1 MESRIIDLAFAFD
14 YWVFGGYVRDVM
26 ICGKT
31 EFNDIDICVPRSR
44 KHSVDSFLNA
54 LGIFYSVDV
63 TADHKVHYG
72 LMSPG
77 IDSLVRVL
85 INGNLK
91 IDIVLFDG
99 EIDDWKSEYSVNLSC
114 NLFYTS
120 RETPLGIRYIPKMY
134 RYEAAPARKIL
145 QMTKNNIF
153 EVIFEPGETSERECK
168 KLQNVIMR
176 VGQFIERGWH
186 LKGGAMNKDMI
197 KSAQEQGPLWDTF
210 LSDLAETVDTKQ
222 KDRQAEAVDLPDNL
236 TENVRRRLD
245 FF

>member
-1 MESRIIDLAFAFD
+1 MESRIVDLAFAFD

-26 ICGKT
+26 ICGKI

-44 KHSVDSFLNA
+44 KHTVDSFLNT
-54 LGIFYSVDV
+54 LGIFYPVEV

-85 INGNLK
+85 INGNVKL
-91 IDIVLFDG
+91 DLVLFDG
-99 EIDDWKSEYSVNLSC
+99 ELDDWKKECTVNMSC

-134 RYEAAPARKIL
+134 RYEAAPARTIL

-153 EVIFEPGETSERECK
+153 EVIFEPGEASERECK
-168 KLQNVIMR
+168 KLQNVVMR
-176 VGQFIERGWH
+176 VGQLVERGWH
-186 LKGGAMNKDMI
+186 MKGDAMNKAMV
-197 KSAQEQGPLWDTF
+197 KCAQEQGPLWDTF
-210 LSDLAETVDTKQ
+210 LSDLADTVYDKQ
-222 KDRQAEAVDLPDNL
+222 KDRQAEAVNLPEHL
-236 TENVRRRLD
+236 TENIRRRLD